1 MGTRM
6 LSCNSARPA
15 SPISCALG
23 DAGLIEP
30 GADGRADGH
39 GLPHAQEH
47 IDVDSDDLAAFSSF
61 SITASRLGVDGAV
74 STPSI
79 TFSIIS

>member
-1 MGTRM
+1 MAVPTATACPM
-6 LSCNSARPA
+6 LKNTST
-15 SPISCALG
+15 
-23 DAGLIEP
+23 
-30 GADGRADGH
+30 
-39 GLPHAQEH
+39 
-47 IDVDSDDLAAFSSF
+47 VDSDDLAAFSSF